1 MNHDPAEKAAAATA
15 SKAASDQPLIIN
27 DKQTTSGD
35 LVINTPSDK
44 AITVTSTGRWQHQ
57 GDIDATGKS
66 YGLHLDKDG
75 VATLNGNTTVDGKN
89 DVGVYLYDQA
99 QLTLNGDLEARGGYG
114 AGVRVLPNS
123 QVVVKG
129 NTTLF
134 GNREASSTGSGNGL
148 LLKSGSKWTS
158 EGMLTAD
165 GMTAIAIEQAT
176 FSHHNDLTLQS
187 KFWGLTMKGGSA
199 TINGNVS
206 SQGKN
211 GIGILLTDR
220 AELVLDGN
228 LEVEAG
234 TGVTMAS
241 ISQCSIKSPGKIAIS
256 GKEKGLSVGNLCRF
270 NSEGPMTLRAF
281 EGTAL
286 SISDAEVFN
295 HQGTLLAESNTSAIS
310 VSGTLATITGH
321 TTVNS
326 KESGSLYL
334 SKKGQLIINGPLE
347 INTGTVGI
355 SMSGNSQ
362 LMTTEAVSIQSETE
376 AGVKL
381 SEQSLITFKG
391 PTTIR
396 SKRSSSINL
405 ASGATWNSRTHLS
418 LESPFSTALDV
429 GSAQFEHQG
438 SLSIKGK
445 NGLHLVAGAIVD
457 IQGTGEAISEIVSE
471 ETALQVEAGSFNH
484 RGQLTLSS
492 QGKGISLSKAGRVV
506 VEGALAMNTPAAV
519 AVQLDGAHLEH
530 HGSLSLN
537 GAPALAIE
545 GKTHTPGARS
555 VLALTNASSATLK
568 VNHPL
573 TINSIVLANPGA
585 PQPQQ
590 AGSTVILDSPQLS
603 VHGVIDLTSTAG
615 GSLTL
620 NGAGTLQ
627 LDTLYCSPGSR
638 LNINGDY
645 QVAIGSVIFDLD
657 NATKSPAQ
665 LAFHLSPKNQLKI
678 GQFVLP
684 KSSTIASAPI
694 IEITG
699 SDLAIDFDLKNV
711 DIAAFPAGRHWAY
724 QAEEKGAPI
733 RLISDASGSLK
744 TPASAQLTLIP
755 AEEKMPETTT
765 IHQLTQALS
774 AEESSEVPGIRQRQL
789 YYYSA
794 AGQAAPIALLTNAS
808 SLLIPTSSQLSSSP
822 P

>member
-1 MNHDPAEKAAAATA
+1 MNHDPAETAAATA
-15 SKAASDQPLIIN
+15 AKAASDKPLIIK
-27 DKQTTSGD
+27 DKRTTSGD
-35 LVINTPSDK
+35 LVIDTTAFE
-44 AITVTSTGRWQHQ
+44 AIKVTSTGRWQHQ
-57 GDIDATGKS
+57 GDIDATGQSK
-66 YGLHLDKDG
+66 GLFLDQDG
-75 VATLNGNTTVDGKN
+75 VAIINGNTTVDGKN
-89 DVGVYLYDQA
+89 AAGVYLDERA
-99 QLTLNGDLEARGGYG
+99 QLTLNGDLEARGGYS
-114 AGVRVLPNS
+114 AGVRVLPNA

-134 GNREASSTGSGNGL
+134 GNRETSGTGDGLSLSSGAHWS
-148 LLKSGSKWTS
+148 S

-165 GMTAIAIEQAT
+165 GQSAIAIEQAT
-176 FSHHNDLTLQS
+176 FNHHNDLTLQGKYS
-187 KFWGLTMKGGSA
+187 GLTMKGGSA
-199 TINGNVS
+199 TINGTVS
-206 SQGKN
+206 SQGET
-211 GIGILLTDR
+211 GAVISLTER
-220 AELVLDGN
+220 AELVLDGD
-228 LEVEAG
+228 LEVKG
-234 TGVTMAS
+234 NTGVTIAS
-241 ISQCSIKSPGKIAIS
+241 ISQFSIKSPGKIAIS
-256 GKEKGLSVGNLCRF
+256 GKEEGLSVGNLCRF
-270 NSEGPMTLRAF
+270 SSEGPMTLHSTQ
-281 EGTAL
+281 GTAL
-286 SISDAEVFN
+286 SISNAEAFN
-295 HQGTLLAESNTSAIS
+295 HQGTLLAESNQSGMS
-310 VSGTLATITGH
+310 LSGTLATITGH
-321 TTVNS
+321 TTANS
-326 KESGSLYL
+326 KAGGSLYL
-334 SKKGQLIINGPLE
+334 SNRGQLIVNGPLE
-347 INTGTVGI
+347 ANAGTVGI

-362 LMTTEAVSIQSETE
+362 LTATEAVTVESEIE
-376 AGVKL
+376 SGVKL

-445 NGLHLVAGAIVD
+445 NGLHLAAGAIVD

-471 ETALQVEAGSFNH
+471 VTALVVEAGSFNH

-530 HGSLSLN
+530 HGTLSLN

-545 GKTHTPGARS
+545 GKTHTAGMRN
-555 VLALTNASSATLK
+555 VLAITNASSATLK

-573 TINSIVLANPGA
+573 TINSIMLANPGA
-585 PQPQQ
+585 SQPQQ

-627 LDTLYCSPGSR
+627 LDTLHCSPGSR

-684 KSSTIASAPI
+684 KSRTIASAPI